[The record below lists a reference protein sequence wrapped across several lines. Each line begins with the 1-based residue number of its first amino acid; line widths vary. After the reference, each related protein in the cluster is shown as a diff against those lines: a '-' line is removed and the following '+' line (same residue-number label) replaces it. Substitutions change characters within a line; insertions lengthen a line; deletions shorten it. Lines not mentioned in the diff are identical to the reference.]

1 MHDNVATHMYVTLL
15 SELSRLEA
23 LGWNA
28 LTQVTNDEAFAFR
41 LDAESNSISV
51 LVRHMAGHMR
61 SRFTDFLLADGE
73 KPWRDRNGEFD
84 ASVTMTR
91 DEVMAEWREGW
102 RCLFDALR
110 PLGWR
115 DMERTITIRGEPY
128 TVFDAL
134 ARQVGHYGLHVGQIV
149 MLSKHLA
156 GEHWITLSIPRG
168 VTEAGPFEFRVF
180 GFQ

>member
-1 MHDNVATHMYVTLL
+1 MHDNVATHMFVTLL
-15 SELSRLEA
+15 SELSRIEA

-28 LTQVTNDEAFAFR
+28 LTQVTIDEDFSFR

-51 LVRHMAGHMR
+51 IVRHMAGHMR

-73 KPWRDRNGEFD
+73 KPSRDRHREFD
-84 ASVTMTR
+84 PSVVMTR
-91 DEVMAEWREGW
+91 SDVMAEWRDGW

-110 PLGWR
+110 PLTWR
-115 DMERTITIRGEPY
+115 DMERTIVIRGEPY

-134 ARQVGHYGLHVGQIV
+134 ARQITHYGAHVGQIV

-156 GEHWITLSIPRG
+156 GAHWITLSIPKG
-168 VTEAGPFEFRVF
+168 ATEAGNFAFRVY